1 MSETPVVVAIN
12 EQQVVDVAVD
22 QWSDLASTVLI
33 AEGVATPA
41 ELNVTFVDEATMSE
55 LNREHMG
62 GTGPTDVLAFP
73 LDDHPDQVFGDQTR
87 LLGDVVICPEVVTAQ
102 KTDMALIVVHGV
114 LHILGMDHAEPAEAE
129 LMRTHEQTHL
139 EAWSSRL

>member
-1 MSETPVVVAIN
+1 LSEAPVVVAIN
-12 EQQVVDVAVD
+12 EQQVVDVAVNE
-22 QWSDLASTVLI
+22 WSELALTVLV

-41 ELNVTFVDEATMSE
+41 ELNVTFVDVATMSE

-62 GTGPTDVLAFP
+62 GTGPTDVLSFP
-73 LDDHPDQVFGDQTR
+73 LDDDPGQVFGDHTR
-87 LLGDVVICPEVVTAQ
+87 LLGDVVICPEVVTAE

-114 LHILGMDHAEPAEAE
+114 LHILGMDHAEPAETE

-139 EAWSSRL
+139 DAWSSRS